1 MLSGYFFAFSLQHS
15 CASQNNDVTSQI
27 ETCVSETA
35 VSIHNRLIMK
45 FYDRTEEI
53 ATLHKIRENAKEN
66 AQFTV
71 VTGRRRIG
79 KTSLVLKAYEDMPLL
94 YFFVGRKA
102 ENLLCEEFRQE
113 VERKLKIKMGG
124 TPANFSEL
132 FDYLMTLSKEWSF
145 TLFIDEFQNFYRVN
159 SSIFSDMQKIWD
171 LNHLSSKINLIVCG
185 SVYSMMTKIFRDKK
199 EPLYNRQNRFMHIR
213 AFKPSVLKDILHDN
227 ALEYSNDDLL
237 ALYSFTGGVAK
248 YVQLLMEDHAFTVD
262 SMIDSIISSDSVF
275 INEGRAILVEEF
287 GKDYDTYFSILSA
300 IASGNTRRSEIESMI
315 GKEIGGY
322 LTRLEDDYGII
333 KKEIPLGAKT
343 TTKNVVYT
351 IHDNFF
357 TFWFRFIFK
366 YGHILEIGA
375 YNQMRTLIRR
385 DYATFS
391 GKMLERYFYAKAA
404 ESGKYTILGR
414 WWDRKGETEI
424 DLIAANEIEKTA
436 EVYEIKRQRRN
447 ININDLDV
455 KVKTM
460 LPKITAL
467 KGCTMEIRGLDMDNM

>member
-1 MLSGYFFAFSLQHS
+1 
-15 CASQNNDVTSQI
+15 
-27 ETCVSETA
+27 
-35 VSIHNRLIMK
+35 MK

-79 KTSLVLKAYEDMPLL
+79 KTSLVLKAYEDTPIL

-113 VERKLKIKMGG
+113 VETKLDIKLGG
-124 TPANFSEL
+124 TPANFAEM
-132 FDYLMTLSKEWSF
+132 FDFLMSLSKERSF
-145 TLFIDEFQNFYRVN
+145 TLFIDEFQNFFRVN
-159 SSIFSDMQKIWD
+159 PSVFSDMQKIWD
-171 LNHLSSKINLIVCG
+171 LNHTSSKINLIVCG

-213 AFKPSVLKDILHDN
+213 AFKPSVLKEIMHDY
-227 ALEYSNDDLL
+227 APGYSNDDLL

-248 YVQLLMEDHAFTVD
+248 YVQLLVEDHAFTVD

-300 IASGNTRRSEIESMI
+300 IASGNTRRSEIESLI

-333 KKEIPLGAKT
+333 RKEIPLGAKT
-343 TTKNVVYT
+343 STKNTVYT

-357 TFWFRFIFK
+357 SFWFRFIFK

-375 YNQMRTLIRR
+375 YNQMRTVIRR

-391 GKMLERYFYAKAA
+391 GKMLERYFYDKSA
-404 ESGKYTILGR
+404 ESGNYTILGR
-414 WWDRKGETEI
+414 WWDRKGENEI
-424 DLIAANEIEKTA
+424 DLIAANEFEKTA
-436 EVYEIKRQRRN
+436 EIYEIKRQRKN
-447 ININDLDV
+447 INIATLDE
-455 KVKTM
+455 KARTM
-460 LPKITAL
+460 LPQIPQF
-467 KGCTMEIRGLDMDNM
+467 KGFAVEIRGLDMENM

>member
-1 MLSGYFFAFSLQHS
+1 
-15 CASQNNDVTSQI
+15 
-27 ETCVSETA
+27 
-35 VSIHNRLIMK
+35 MK

-227 ALEYSNDDLL
+227 APEYSNDDLL

-414 WWDRKGETEI
+414 WWDRKGENEI

>member
-1 MLSGYFFAFSLQHS
+1 
-15 CASQNNDVTSQI
+15 
-27 ETCVSETA
+27 
-35 VSIHNRLIMK
+35 MK

-53 ATLHKIRENAKEN
+53 AILHKIRENAKEN

-79 KTSLVLKAYEDMPLL
+79 KTSLVLKAYEDIPIL
-94 YFFVGRKA
+94 YLFVGRKA
-102 ENLLCEEFRQE
+102 ENLLCEEFRHE
-113 VERKLKIKMGG
+113 VETKLEIKMGG
-124 TPANFSEL
+124 TPANFAEL
-132 FDYLMTLSKEWSF
+132 FDFLMSLSKERSF
-145 TLFIDEFQNFYRVN
+145 TLFIDEFQNFFRVN
-159 SSIFSDMQKIWD
+159 QSVFSDMQKIWD
-171 LNHLSSKINLIVCG
+171 LNHTSSKINLIVCG

-213 AFKPSVLKDILHDN
+213 TFKPSVLKEIMNDCAPD
-227 ALEYSNDDLL
+227 YSKDDLL

-248 YVQLLMEDHAFTVD
+248 YVQLLVEDHAFTVD
-262 SMIDSIISSDSVF
+262 SMIDSIISSDSIF

-300 IASGNTRRSEIESMI
+300 IASGNTRRSEIESLI
-315 GKEIGGY
+315 GKEVGGY

-333 KKEIPLGAKT
+333 KKEIPLGAKVS
-343 TTKNVVYT
+343 TKNVVYT
-351 IHDNFF
+351 INDNFF

-375 YNQMRTLIRR
+375 YEQMRTLIRR
-385 DYATFS
+385 DYTSFS

-414 WWDRKGETEI
+414 WWNRKGENEI
-424 DLIAANEIEKTA
+424 DLIAANEIDKTV
-436 EVYEIKRQRRN
+436 EIYEIKRQRRN
-447 ININDLDV
+447 INIADLDE

-460 LPKITAL
+460 FPQVAVL
-467 KGCTMEIRGLDMDNM
+467 KGCNVEIRGLDMENM